1 MSGTSLDGLDIAH
14 CTFRNEDDQW
24 SFKLNAYQ
32 SIAYDRVLRSRL
44 KQSIKLSAL
53 DLLLFNNEYG
63 KWLGEQLKYFI
74 KAAKVQVDFVASH
87 GHTVFHQ
94 PDKGVTYQIGAGQ
107 EIARVSGLKT
117 ICDFRSK
124 DVSLGGQGA
133 PLVPVGDKYLFSDY
147 DFCLNLGGISNVSFD
162 HNGERVAYDIGL
174 ANMLLNYITNKID
187 LPYDEGGRLAE
198 SGMLDEDLFKR
209 LNTLAYYQ
217 QPFPKSTGYEWFSEE
232 VMPIIEASDQPL
244 ENKLCTAVHHIA
256 FTVADDIKRFA
267 KNESRVLVT
276 GGGAQNTFLIEV
288 LRNYLSG
295 SVKVV
300 IPSNEIIEFKEA
312 MIFAFLG
319 VLKSR
324 NEVNGLRSVTGA
336 SVDSCGGVV
345 YNP

>member
-1 MSGTSLDGLDIAH
+1 MVIFIPKGTVCYIQA
-14 CTFRNEDDQW
+14 
-24 SFKLNAYQ
+24 
-32 SIAYDRVLRSRL
+32 
-44 KQSIKLSAL
+44 IKLSAL